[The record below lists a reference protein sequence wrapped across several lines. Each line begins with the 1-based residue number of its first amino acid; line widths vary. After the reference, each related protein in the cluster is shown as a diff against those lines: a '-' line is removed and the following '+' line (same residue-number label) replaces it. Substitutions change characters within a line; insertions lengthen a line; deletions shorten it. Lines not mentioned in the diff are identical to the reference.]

1 MGLPASNSLGYIN
14 ASVSNVTAFRH
25 VDYLLA
31 HGSGD
36 DNGEFVFFGLYMLA
50 LNVLDHPKVHFAN
63 TAHLLDMFTQER
75 IRNFRF
81 RMFTD
86 R

>member
-1 MGLPASNSLGYIN
+1 MGLPGSNPLGYVN
-14 ASVSNVTAFRH
+14 ASISDVTAFRY
-25 VDYLLA
+25 VDYLVA

-36 DNGEFVFFGLYMLA
+36 DNGECPALNMLA
-50 LNVLDHPKVHFAN
+50 LLIHLPEVHFAN